1 MYKAHIQIKLSLP
14 VRHISIY
21 RAWSANT
28 VFITID
34 KNNYAHTQYNYM
46 YITFKDITLACI

>member
-34 KNNYAHTQYNYM
+34 KNMHKLSIHVYNFKGHYTTM
-46 YITFKDITLACI
+46 YI

>member
-14 VRHISIY
+14 VHRYIY

>member
-14 VRHISIY
+14 VHRYIY

-34 KNNYAHTQYNYM
+34 KNMHKLSIHVYNFKGHYTTM
-46 YITFKDITLACI
+46 YI

>member
-1 MYKAHIQIKLSLP
+1 MYKAHIQIKLSLS
-14 VRHISIY
+14 VHRYIY

-34 KNNYAHTQYNYM
+34 KTNYAHTQYNYM